1 MKQEEIILL
10 NYKDIL
16 RKLEKQEC
24 HLLLGN
30 GFNQGLGIDTSYKS
44 IFQKMTEND
53 HGIYKDV
60 KKIIEDSKYDLEKFI
75 GKLLADINSKH
86 TFLKKYVEN
95 KVKYDFMKA
104 AHGIVKHEIKNI
116 YAEKNEGIYI
126 LLRNF
131 NNYFTLNYDSFLYL
145 LLLNFKLSDTDDKTA
160 IAIQSSLKF
169 MEEDMNETQSNI
181 YSGIKQ
187 ARQNGTL
194 NINAGND
201 SNTVSKPMSELTK
214 THFVAEIKTYSKSQN
229 KNWKASDIERV
240 VKSILEEERKNNL
253 LKKVDDG
260 SQLSL
265 FGGTP
270 EFVFDIKKETQNL
283 FFLHGAFHIYRD
295 GKKEKKITQT
305 SDKALY
311 DRLEEIINSEER
323 DIICIFQAENKIDE
337 INKSEYLKKSYN
349 KLSKLSGTL
358 VIIGCSLSDN
368 DSHIY
373 EQINSS
379 EVNTIYISS
388 KKTSKKTDY
397 KKAEKIFNNKKI
409 VLFDRETITYELQSI
424 DDSKLNEVTI

>member
-1 MKQEEIILL
+1 MKQEEITLL
-10 NYKDIL
+10 KYKDIL
-16 RKLEKQEC
+16 KKSERQEC

-53 HGIYKDV
+53 HGIYKDAR
-60 KKIIEDSKYDLEKFI
+60 KIIDESNYDLENFI
-75 GKLLADINSKH
+75 GKLSTDIKSEN
-86 TFLKKYVEN
+86 TFLKKYINN

-104 AHGIVKHEIKNI
+104 THGIVKDEIKNI

-126 LLRNF
+126 LLKNF

-145 LLLNFKLSDTDDKTA
+145 LLLNFKPSDTNDETT
-160 IAIQSSLKF
+160 IAIQPTLKF
-169 MEEDMNETQSNI
+169 IEEDMNDVQNNI
-181 YSGIKQ
+181 YTEIKE

-194 NINAGND
+194 NINTGDD
-201 SNTVSKPMSELTK
+201 SNSVSKSMSELTK
-214 THFVAEIKTYSKSQN
+214 THFVTEIKAYSKSQN
-229 KNWKASDIERV
+229 ESWKSSDIERV
-240 VKSILEEERKNNL
+240 VKSILEEEKKYKL
-253 LKKVDDG
+253 LEKVDDG

-265 FGGTP
+265 FGDTK
-270 EFVFDIKKETQNL
+270 EFIFNAKKETQNL

-295 GKKEKKITQT
+295 GKKEKKITQS

-323 DIICIFQAENKIDE
+323 DIICIVQAENKIDE

-349 KLSKLSGTL
+349 KLAELSGSM

-373 EQINSS
+373 KQINSS

-388 KKTSKKTDY
+388 KDTSKKMDY
-397 KKAEKIFNNKKI
+397 KKATKYFKDKKI
-409 VLFDRETITYELQSI
+409 VLFDRETISYELQSI
-424 DDSKLNEVTI
+424 DDCNFNGGSQ

>member
-1 MKQEEIILL
+1 MKKEKITLR

-44 IFQKMTEND
+44 IFQKMTEDD
-53 HGIYKDV
+53 HGIYKDAQND
-60 KKIIEDSKYDLEKFI
+60 INQSDYDLEKFI
-75 GKLLADINSKH
+75 EKLSNDINCNN

-116 YAEKNEGIYI
+116 YAEKNKGIYM
-126 LLRNF
+126 LLKNF
-131 NNYFTLNYDSFLYL
+131 TNYFTLNYDSFLYL
-145 LLLNFKLSDTDDKTA
+145 LLLNFKLSDAENETT
-160 IAIQSSLKF
+160 IAIQSTLKF
-169 MEEDMNETQSNI
+169 IEEDMNESQGNI
-181 YSGIKQ
+181 YNEIKQ
-187 ARQNGTL
+187 AREDGTL
-194 NINAGND
+194 NIDTGGD
-201 SNTVSKPMSELTK
+201 SNSVLKPMGELTK
-214 THFVAEIKTYSKSQN
+214 THFIAEIKAYSKSQN
-229 KNWKASDIERV
+229 KNWKSLDIEKV
-240 VKSILEEERKNNL
+240 VKSILEEEKKNKI

-265 FGGTP
+265 FGNIE
-270 EFVFDIKKETQNL
+270 EFVFDTKKETQNL
-283 FFLHGAFHIYRD
+283 FFLHGAFHIYKD

-323 DIICIFQAENKIDE
+323 DIICIFQAEDKIDE

-349 KLSKLSGTL
+349 KLSKLSGVL

-368 DSHIY
+368 DSHVY
-373 EQINSS
+373 RKINSS

-388 KKTSKKTDY
+388 KETSKKNDY
-397 KKAEKIFNNKKI
+397 KKANKFFTDKEI
-409 VLFDRETITYELQSI
+409 ILFDRETITYELQSI
-424 DDSKLNEVTI
+424 NNLNGVTKS

>member
-44 IFQKMTEND
+44 IFQKMAEND

-75 GKLLADINSKH
+75 GKLLADINSKN

-116 YAEKNEGIYI
+116 YAEKNEGIYM

-229 KNWKASDIERV
+229 KNWKTSDIERV

-397 KKAEKIFNNKKI
+397 EKAEKIFNNKKI

>member
-16 RKLEKQEC
+16 R
-24 HLLLGN
+24 
-30 GFNQGLGIDTSYKS
+30 
-44 IFQKMTEND
+44 TEND

-75 GKLLADINSKH
+75 GKLLADINSKN

-116 YAEKNEGIYI
+116 YAEKNEGIYM

-323 DIICIFQAENKIDE
+323 E
-337 INKSEYLKKSYN
+337 
-349 KLSKLSGTL
+349 LSKLSGTL

-397 KKAEKIFNNKKI
+397 EKAEKIFNNKKI